1 MDEWKEIAK
10 KGKSGLRGVLRSG
23 TTRETQGG
31 GNKLVRKQRHRDRAE
46 FMTGPSQL

>member
-31 GNKLVRKQRHRDRAE
+31 GNKVEENKETETER
-46 FMTGPSQL
+46 SS